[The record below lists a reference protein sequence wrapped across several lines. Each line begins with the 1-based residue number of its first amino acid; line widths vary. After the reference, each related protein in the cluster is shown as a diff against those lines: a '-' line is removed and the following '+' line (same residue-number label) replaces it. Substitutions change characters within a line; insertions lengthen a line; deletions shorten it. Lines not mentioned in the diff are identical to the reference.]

1 MASGSLTLLLL
12 LFSLGC
18 SNAASTGE
26 RGEDPTLGPA
36 DCVQIEE
43 HGCCWENY
51 WWDDATNETE
61 TASARW
67 PATTAASRS
76 GSTSGTIT
84 CAAAQNHAWEAA
96 AEKVFNRRNILLLKI
111 LLDMLDVKFLLK

>member
-26 RGEDPTLGPA
+26 RGEDPGFATLGPA

-51 WWDDATNETE
+51 WWDDATNETGVPDRICE
-61 TASARW
+61 MACHY
-67 PATTAASRS
+67 S
-76 GSTSGTIT
+76 GF
-84 CAAAQNHAWEAA
+84 
-96 AEKVFNRRNILLLKI
+96 KVGEYIRDDHLCCCTEPCLGGSC
-111 LLDMLDVKFLLK
+111 

>member
-26 RGEDPTLGPA
+26 REENPTLGPA

-51 WWDDATNETE
+51 WWDDATNETGVPDRICE
-61 TASARW
+61 MACHY
-67 PATTAASRS
+67 S
-76 GSTSGTIT
+76 GFMVGEYIRDDHLCCCTEPCLGGS
-84 CAAAQNHAWEAA
+84 C
-96 AEKVFNRRNILLLKI
+96 
-111 LLDMLDVKFLLK
+111 